1 MNKVLILGAGRSSS
15 ALINYLLREGE
26 VHNWTIAVADRD
38 ISAAS
43 SAVGESVTGMA
54 LELDINDPV
63 ERRKT
68 IGSAD
73 IVVSLLP
80 AFFHNIVA
88 SDCLELNKHLIT
100 ASYVSSEMHDLA
112 EKARSKGLVFMGEMG
127 LDPGIDHMSAMEKID
142 EIKESGGTIHSFRSY
157 TGGLVA
163 PESDDNP
170 WHYKFTWNP
179 RNVVLAGM
187 GTAQYLKEGRY
198 KYIPYHR
205 LFSRKKEVEIQ
216 GLGKYEMYP
225 NRDSLLYRYAYKIED
240 IPTIVRGTLRHLGF
254 CEAWD
259 VFVKLGLTDDSYPI
273 VNSEHLTYKEL
284 VESYLREEDQENS
297 LFDRIAS
304 FTGLHPDSD
313 ALKKIEWTGL
323 FSNEKIDL
331 PNATPAQIL
340 EKLLLE
346 KWKLQPHDKDMIIM
360 QHEFVYTLNGKK
372 EELVSTMTLKGENA
386 NNTAMSKLV
395 GLPVAIFVSLM
406 LKGVDFRTD
415 ETRPVIREVYQ
426 PVLRELEKH
435 GVVFQEKIRELV

>member
-26 VHNWTIAVADRD
+26 AHNWIIAVADRD
-38 ISAAS
+38 ISAARMAIGE
-43 SAVGESVTGMA
+43 SAVGKA
-54 LELDINDPV
+54 LELDINDPIK
-63 ERRKT
+63 RREV
-68 IGSAD
+68 IGSVD

-80 AFFHNIVA
+80 AFLHNIAA

-112 EKARSKGLVFMGEMG
+112 EKARSKGLLFMGEMG

-142 EIKESGGTIHSFRSY
+142 EIKEAGGKIHSFRSY
-157 TGGLVA
+157 TGGLIA

-179 RNVVLAGM
+179 RNVILAGQ
-187 GTAQYLKEGRY
+187 GTAQYLKDGRY

-216 GLGKYEMYP
+216 GLGTYEMYP

-240 IPTIVRGTLRHLGF
+240 IPTIVRGTLRHTGF

-273 VNSEHLTYKEL
+273 VNSEFLTYREL
-284 VESYLREEDQENS
+284 VESYLREENQQKNLLE
-297 LFDRIAS
+297 RIGS
-304 FTGLHPDSD
+304 FTGLDPQSE

-323 FSNEKIDL
+323 FSEERIGL

-340 EKLLLE
+340 EQLLLK
-346 KWKLQPHDKDMIIM
+346 KWQLQPDDKDMIIM
-360 QHEFVYTLNGKK
+360 QHEFVYTLNGTKK
-372 EELVSTMTLKGENA
+372 ELISTMTLKGEDA
-386 NNTAMSKLV
+386 QNTAMSKLV
-395 GLPVAIFVSLM
+395 GLPVAILVSLM
-406 LKGVDFRTD
+406 LKGLDLKID
-415 ETRPVIREVYQ
+415 ETRPVIREVYE
-426 PVLRELEKH
+426 PVLRELENH
-435 GVVFQEKIRELV
+435 GVVFKEEVREL